1 MNHNPDHRHVTRR
14 SPAGF
19 TFNAGLFPMMGSS
32 SPGATVTV
40 LPHAAVI
47 AMATRSCGFF
57 GVPRISALGC
67 TRSSTDT
74 VMGIVRPGFDMCRS
88 NDLLDPLLRF

>member
-1 MNHNPDHRHVTRR
+1 M
-14 SPAGF
+14 
-19 TFNAGLFPMMGSS
+19 
-32 SPGATVTV
+32 TV
-40 LPHAAVI
+40 LHAAVI

-57 GVPRISALGC
+57 GVPRFSALGC
-67 TRSSTDT
+67 TRSSTDI